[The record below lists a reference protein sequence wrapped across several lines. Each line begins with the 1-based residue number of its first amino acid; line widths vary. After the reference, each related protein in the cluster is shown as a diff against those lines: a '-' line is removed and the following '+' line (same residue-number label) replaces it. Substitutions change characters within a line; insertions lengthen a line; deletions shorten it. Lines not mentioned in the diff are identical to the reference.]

1 MKTGGEWTVA
11 ELEAQYD
18 NRARRTDSD
27 QVMAEWQARS
37 DAFRATANGRLD
49 LAYGPGPR
57 DRLDYFPAVEP
68 GGALLV
74 YIHGGYWQRGDK
86 SLYSFVAAPFVE
98 RGIGVT
104 MVNYDLC
111 PAVRLAAITP
121 QLRRALA
128 WLWQAAPELG
138 FSPARLHLMGHSA
151 GGHLASM
158 MMAVDWPALDAA
170 LPADL
175 VKSAIPISGLYELE
189 PLRRTSINELLGLDQ
204 EEAMAESPLSL
215 RPATDA
221 PQLVVV
227 GGEEPS
233 EWHRQADLYASSWG
247 REGPKMTRYDEP
259 GVDHF
264 DVVNRLA
271 DPESGLFR
279 RSLTLLEGYTHEQ
292 K

>member
-1 MKTGGEWTVA
+1 MKADGGWTEA
-11 ELEAQYD
+11 QLEAQYD
-18 NRARRTDSD
+18 NRARRPDCD
-27 QVMAEWQARS
+27 QLMAGWQARS
-37 DAFRATANGRLD
+37 DAFRGVAKARLD

-57 DRLDYFPAVEP
+57 DRLDFFPAAEP

-98 RGIGVT
+98 RGVSVAL
-104 MVNYDLC
+104 VNYDLC
-111 PAVRLAAITP
+111 PAVRLAAIAP

-128 WLWQAAPELG
+128 WLWQAAPDLG
-138 FSPARLHLMGHSA
+138 FSAAGLHLMGHSA
-151 GGHLASM
+151 GGHLAAM
-158 MMAVDWPALDAA
+158 MMAADWPAQDSA

-189 PLRRTSINELLGLDQ
+189 PLRHTSINEALGLDQ

-215 RPATDA
+215 SPATNA

-227 GGEEPS
+227 GGAEPS
-233 EWHRQADLYASSWG
+233 EWHRQADLYAASWG
-247 REGPKMTRYDEP
+247 REGPAMTRYDEP
-259 GVDHF
+259 DVDHF

-271 DPESGLFR
+271 DPQSGLFR
-279 RSLTLLEGYTHEQ
+279 RAMTLLAG
-292 K
+292 